1 MAIMHDKGARPM
13 AQKIRVF
20 GINMDTCGRAHYAA
34 CTTQG
39 YEASQKEGTMTA
51 PLTETTSA
59 LSKVQASKALK
70 LSREGI
76 MAGICGAATI
86 ILWFLLLDVLAGHP
100 LYTPNMLGTA
110 LFKGGSGLMPLA
122 HVELSLGIVGA
133 FTALHWLVFALIGAL
148 ASLLLALAEHNPNL
162 GFGVLL
168 FFILSTEGLVGGV
181 MMFAEPVLH
190 ALAWQ
195 SVLVGN
201 LFAAVTMGG
210 YLWRRHAPMVIY
222 P

>member
-1 MAIMHDKGARPM
+1 MDPPFGSMASKNQNGRWIMGNLYSR
-13 AQKIRVF
+13 
-20 GINMDTCGRAHYAA
+20 
-34 CTTQG
+34 

-59 LSKVQASKALK
+59 LSKVQASKAIT
-70 LSREGI
+70 LSQEGI
-76 MAGICGAATI
+76 ITGTCGAATI
-86 ILWFLLLDVLAGHP
+86 TLWFLLLDVLAGHP
-100 LYTPNMLGTA
+100 LSTPNMLGTA
-110 LFKGGSGLMPLA
+110 LFKGENGLMPSA
-122 HVELSLGIVGA
+122 HVELSLRIVGA
-133 FTALHWLVFALIGAL
+133 FTALHWLAFELIGAL

-168 FFILSTEGLVGGV
+168 CFVLSAEGLMGGA

-201 LFAAVTMGG
+201 LVAAGAMGG
-210 YLWRRHAPMVIY
+210 YLWRRHASMVIY

>member
-1 MAIMHDKGARPM
+1 
-13 AQKIRVF
+13 
-20 GINMDTCGRAHYAA
+20 
-34 CTTQG
+34 
-39 YEASQKEGTMTA
+39 MTA
-51 PLTETTSA
+51 PLTETIAASPQARASA
-59 LSKVQASKALK
+59 VLK
-70 LSREGI
+70 LYQERI
-76 MAGICGAATI
+76 IAGTWGAATI
-86 ILWFLLLDVLAGHP
+86 ALWFLLLDVLAGHP

-133 FTALHWLVFALIGAL
+133 FTALHWLVFELIGAL
-148 ASLLLALAEHNPNL
+148 ASLLLALAEHNPTL